1 MKRYIYN
8 IQYNKQDT
16 EFDMV
21 YVDAMSKKDALR
33 KLGRQF
39 PGVFQKH
46 FVRIEKDLP

>member
-21 YVDAMSKKDALR
+21 YVDANNPKEALA
-33 KLGRQF
+33 KLKRQF
-39 PGVFQKH
+39 PGAYKKH
-46 FVRIEKDLP
+46 FVRIEKDL